1 MNGLGI
7 DKVQLTFPSDAVRL
21 RGGFN
26 HCDGWSPK
34 VKYMESEELGSY
46 PVQRDY
52 YSDVKLGTGNLTM
65 VLENETL
72 APRLSTIFNP
82 TTCFHEFA
90 LTTDMK
96 KVRDVMQDVIYKA
109 GIDVDILE
117 GKCKRIDVTKDRIL
131 SEKADNY
138 VPALA
143 SFLSFKRQSTKLEYD
158 NGCTLGNQSKQLGF
172 YNRYAKLEKDGLLKN
187 AIFHENTARLEY
199 RLLSK
204 GKRTWTDTYNLHTF
218 KDLVNA
224 SNDQFN
230 DIFLDGLKNVGL
242 KNKLNGEELDI
253 DAIRPMSLITSMQQ
267 YEATFGRNWFQT
279 YLKHRGIVSIVE
291 QYSLDTIV
299 NALSE
304 VGGGKQSK
312 VERIRI
318 KATLNDAIKLNTRL
332 TQGRSSLDYIHEFYE
347 QFRQAV

>member
-96 KVRDVMQDVIYKA
+96 KVRDVMQEVIYKA
-109 GIDVDILE
+109 GIDVDI
-117 GKCKRIDVTKDRIL
+117 
-131 SEKADNY
+131 
-138 VPALA
+138 
-143 SFLSFKRQSTKLEYD
+143 
-158 NGCTLGNQSKQLGF
+158 
-172 YNRYAKLEKDGLLKN
+172 
-187 AIFHENTARLEY
+187 
-199 RLLSK
+199 
-204 GKRTWTDTYNLHTF
+204 
-218 KDLVNA
+218 
-224 SNDQFN
+224 
-230 DIFLDGLKNVGL
+230 
-242 KNKLNGEELDI
+242 
-253 DAIRPMSLITSMQQ
+253 
-267 YEATFGRNWFQT
+267 
-279 YLKHRGIVSIVE
+279 
-291 QYSLDTIV
+291 
-299 NALSE
+299 
-304 VGGGKQSK
+304 GG
-312 VERIRI
+312 
-318 KATLNDAIKLNTRL
+318 
-332 TQGRSSLDYIHEFYE
+332 
-347 QFRQAV
+347 